1 MSADT
6 AFPMSLKVLLSRLLS
21 EHPLYAKVPELTSGV
36 QFRYMSAV
44 FRTSVWVCLVH
55 GYCFLDVCVGV
66 FFSLAKLIGS
76 LHLTMNV
83 TQAKE

>member
-1 MSADT
+1 MGADN
-6 AFPMSLKVLLSRLLS
+6 AFPTSLKVPLSHLLS
-21 EHPLYAKVPELTSGV
+21 EHPLCAKVPELTSGV
-36 QFRYMSAV
+36 QFRNMSAV

-55 GYCFLDVCVGV
+55 GYCFQDVCVGV